1 MRSVRAEAAYLP
13 SNIEYLARNNG
24 LESGAEEAL
33 RLLVKSEY
41 VGVFVLRPSL
51 QLPIRNTHS
60 ACLCSWL
67 LYGVPLPC
75 SSESDHL
82 KLIVIS
88 YELCMID

>member
-41 VGVFVLRPSL
+41 VGASVLRPLL
-51 QLPIRNTHS
+51 QLLT
-60 ACLCSWL
+60 
-67 LYGVPLPC
+67 
-75 SSESDHL
+75 
-82 KLIVIS
+82 
-88 YELCMID
+88 